1 MTKPAPILVSVLAGW
16 LASLPGLLPAET
28 LYATKSGVEVNQDPS
43 PTSKILATLERDAP
57 VQVMGNKDRYVQ
69 VKLANGAKGWV
80 YQFKLAKSV
89 AKAEGGA
96 VNLAALAGGGNVHAR
111 EARSGGSIRGMQ
123 PVAVGYA
130 QNRRIDEN
138 HLRSLEW
145 MEWFHVSDKEL
156 MTFKKEGRIGEF
168 LGSK

>member
-1 MTKPAPILVSVLAGW
+1 MTQSTPILMFVLAGW
-16 LASLPGLLPAET
+16 LVSLPGHLLAET
-28 LYATKSGVEVNQDPS
+28 LYAAKSGVEVNQDPS

-57 VQVMGNKDRYVQ
+57 VQVLGNKDRYVQ
-69 VKLANGAKGWV
+69 VKLANGTKGWV
-80 YQFKLAKSV
+80 YQFKLAKNT
-89 AKAEGGA
+89 AKPEGGA
-96 VNLAALAGGGNVHAR
+96 INLAALTGGGNIHAK

-130 QNRRIDEN
+130 KNRHIDEN
-138 HLRSLEW
+138 HIRSLEW
-145 MEWFHVSDKEL
+145 MEWFQVSDKEL